1 MNKRMKKVV
10 MILGSSVGVLVVSII
25 GVILWLSSNLD
36 ALETV
41 ELNNASL
48 TTLEDGT
55 YTGECD
61 EGRWSVEV
69 EVRVEDGKIADI
81 TMLEDVSIPEDGV
94 FEHIRHEVVEHE
106 TLDVDAVS
114 GATLT
119 SNAYL
124 TAIDDA
130 LEEANYE

>member
-10 MILGSSVGVLVVSII
+10 MILGSLVGILVVSII
-25 GVILWLSSNLD
+25 GVIVWLSSNLD

-41 ELNNASL
+41 ELNNATL
-48 TTLEDGT
+48 ATLEDGT
-55 YTGECD
+55 YTGVCD

-69 EVRVEDGKIADI
+69 IVTVEGGISSI
-81 TMLEDVSIPEDGV
+81 TLLEDVSIPEEGV
-94 FEHIRHEVVEHE
+94 FEQVKSEVIDHES
-106 TLDVDAVS
+106 LDVDAVS

-130 LEEANYE
+130 LEEAKHE

>member
-1 MNKRMKKVV
+1 MKKLLIGFAVFA
-10 MILGSSVGVLVVSII
+10 GFVLVSII
-25 GVILWLSSNLD
+25 GVVVWLSSNLD

-130 LEEANYE
+130 LEEENYE